1 MKPWNKKTRMLSAL
15 LLGTALMLLTGA
27 PLLLGAAFCYAV
39 TAAPKVISAL
49 PPGVCADIT
58 IDVSTLLEEWQE
70 YYLNAGQNEDEIQ
83 VAVQD
88 KRDYTN
94 FSKLMVVDGEIVKL
108 SEAEITDVIQGFKK
122 EFSPKGDATVTPVP
136 FQLRNIKID
145 LSIYPD
151 DIKSTYY
158 GFWKGLKSDGDREQW
173 PVVRWIWEKLV
184 APKWGANLAH
194 IDWCGKYVAPTSNT
208 TPGPT
213 KGSYTGL
220 KQIIIDDLDSGTPKM
235 TEITLT
241 NSLTNTSQ
249 IFDAFEEAYDALDQK
264 YHDEAMVI
272 LCSPKTQLNYFRDRR
287 NTTGTN
293 MDYAINGKDKARDMT
308 LDGRENVRI
317 QPMNGIGRSGDH
329 DWLVITTERN
339 LLRGERSNGYN
350 LRMESDKRAVAIM
363 ADWWEGVGFGL
374 AEEVFVVRGNDDSS
388 N

>member
-1 MKPWNKKTRMLSAL
+1 MKPWNKKARLFSAMLVGTAL
-15 LLGTALMLLTGA
+15 LLATGM
-27 PLLLGAAFCYAV
+27 PLLLGAAGAYAMGALAKGA
-39 TAAPKVISAL
+39 TAI
-49 PPGVCADIT
+49 PPGMLADIT
-58 IDVSTLLEEWQE
+58 IDTSTLLEEWQE
-70 YYLNAGQNEDEIQ
+70 YYLNAGQNEDQIQ

-88 KRDYTN
+88 KRDYVN
-94 FSKLMVVDGEIVKL
+94 FSKLMVVDGELVQL

-122 EFSPKGDATVTPVP
+122 NFSPKGDATVTPVP

-158 GFWKGLKSDGDREQW
+158 GFWKGLNEADRAQW

-184 APKWGANLAH
+184 APKWGANLSH
-194 IDWCGKYVAPTSNT
+194 IDWCGKFVARTNDT
-208 TPGPT
+208 VAGPT

-220 KQIIIDDLDSGTPKM
+220 KQIIIDNLDGGTPTM
-235 TEITLT
+235 TELTLT

-249 IFDAFEEAYDALDQK
+249 VFNAFEEAYDQLDQK
-264 YHDEAMVI
+264 YHDESLVI

-350 LRMESDKRAVAIM
+350 LKMESDKRAVAIM